1 MRISQPIADAVA
13 SVAGDVTVG
22 IVMQALCMS

>member
-1 MRISQPIADAVA
+1 MHISQHLAAAVA

-22 IVMQALCMS
+22 MVMQALCMS